1 MCLPDLLCGL
11 GFLVTGAFCLK
22 LHCSDGSTNKKKVYP
37 YIHTE
42 EDDKRPRKATD
53 YELQMYYAHMNAY
66 GNKN

>member
-1 MCLPDLLCGL
+1 M
-11 GFLVTGAFCLK
+11 K

-42 EDDKRPRKATD
+42 EDDERPRKATD